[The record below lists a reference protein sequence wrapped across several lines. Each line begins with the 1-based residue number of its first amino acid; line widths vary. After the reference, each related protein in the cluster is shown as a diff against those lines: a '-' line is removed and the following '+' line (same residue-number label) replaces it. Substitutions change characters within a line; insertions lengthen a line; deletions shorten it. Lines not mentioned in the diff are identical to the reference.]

1 MIVYLTYTFNV
12 TKTQIIDHWWI
23 FLLHVHVTNK
33 IVRDIEQ
40 RNIELRPSESFKF
53 VSTSNKLVSQN
64 GADLMKSPGFHFAEA
79 SLLPLKYF

>member
-1 MIVYLTYTFNV
+1 MSQ
-12 TKTQIIDHWWI
+12 TKLYEIY
-23 FLLHVHVTNK
+23 
-33 IVRDIEQ
+33 IEQ
-40 RNIELRPSESFKF
+40 RNIELWPSESFKF